1 MQFYRPTWAEI
12 NLDHIIENYLHIQNH
27 LQGGTKVMAIVKANG
42 YGHGAV
48 QVATSLIDNGVDHLG
63 VALLDEAIALRRAG
77 IEAPIHVLGW
87 TDPEYASIAAQ
98 YNVSLTVFQS
108 EWLQSLGG
116 MEDELKLHIKFDTGM
131 GRLGIND
138 ENEAR
143 IIINQI
149 KQNQSLKLE
158 GVFSHFATADE
169 LDSELVD
176 RQMDRFSE
184 YLSLLEGEGGSP
196 GLIHFGNSAGAIR
209 FPKYRQ
215 HYVRVG
221 ISLYG
226 LSPSEEIKSILSFP
240 LKQAFTLHSRLTHVK
255 KIRPGDTLS
264 YGATYRA
271 EKEEWVGT
279 VPIGYADGW
288 FRRYAEKGSVL
299 VNGQPAKIV
308 GRICMDQLMVKL
320 PYKVAVGTEVI
331 LLGHQGSEAITID
344 DVANQNGT
352 INYEIPCA
360 ISSRVPRIYKKN
372 NKIIETMNQ
381 TLNNS

>member
-12 NLDHIIENYLHIQNH
+12 NLDHIIDNYLHIQNH
-27 LQGGTKVMAIVKANG
+27 LKGGTKVMAIVKADG

-48 QVATSLIDNGVDHLG
+48 QVARNLVENGVDHIG
-63 VALLDEAIALRRAG
+63 VALLDEAIALREAG
-77 IEAPIHVLGW
+77 IEIPIHVLGW
-87 TDPEYASIAAQ
+87 VDPEYASIAAR
-98 YNVSLTVFQS
+98 YDVSVTVFQS
-108 EWLQSLGG
+108 EWVGKLG
-116 MEDELKLHIKFDTGM
+116 DFNHQLKVHIKFDTGM

-138 ENEAR
+138 ENEAKL
-143 IIINQI
+143 IINKIQ
-149 KQNQSLKLE
+149 QNPSLKLE

-169 LDSELVD
+169 LDSELVH
-176 RQMDRFSE
+176 RQIDRFSR
-184 YLSLLEGEGGSP
+184 YLSLMEDEDVRP
-196 GLIHFGNSAGAIR
+196 EVIHFGNSAGAIR
-209 FPKYRQ
+209 FPEYKQ

-226 LSPSEEIKSILSFP
+226 LSPSEEIKSVLPFP
-240 LKQAFTLHSRLTHVK
+240 LKQAFSLYSKLTHVK
-255 KIRPGDTLS
+255 RIKPGDTLS

-271 EKEEWVGT
+271 EKEEWIGT

-299 VNGQPAKIV
+299 INGQKAKIV

-320 PYKVAVGTEVI
+320 PCKVDVGTEVV
-331 LLGHQGSEAITID
+331 LLGDQGSNSITID
-344 DVANQNGT
+344 DVARQNGT

-360 ISSRVPRIYKKN
+360 ISARVPRIYKKN